1 MNGKSSFP
9 SKDEKQMNARAM
21 KWREM
26 LACGLQTNHELLIRR
41 TRKGIPPSI
50 RIKVWPEIVNI

>member
-1 MNGKSSFP
+1 
-9 SKDEKQMNARAM
+9 MNARVM

-26 LACGLQTNHELLIRR
+26 LANGLDSDQELLIRR

-50 RIKVWPEIVNI
+50 RIKVWPELVNI